1 MRAITSSLLA
11 GLIALGATAP
21 AFADNNKNK
30 NRYDNSRYERDY
42 RDNDRRGDRDWNDR
56 RDYDRN
62 WNNNRGRNDRYNGRG
77 WYDSRGNH
85 RDWRQGDRFDRYS
98 YTRFYVVN
106 DYRNYRDH
114 RGYRLPPPR
123 YGERYYRNNDTGEI
137 LLIAAATGLVLWALN
152 N

>member
-1 MRAITSSLLA
+1 MRAITSSILA
-11 GLIALGATAP
+11 GVLALSAAAP
-21 AFADNNKNK
+21 AFADPPRYNDYRGDY
-30 NRYDNSRYERDY
+30 RYDRDY
-42 RDNDRRGDRDWNDR
+42 RDNNR
-56 RDYDRN
+56 YDRN
-62 WNNNRGRNDRYNGRG
+62 DRDYRDGRWNNNHRGKG
-77 WYDSRGNH
+77 WYDNRGKHHKWNK
-85 RDWRQGDRFDRYS
+85 GDRFDRYS
-98 YTRFYVVN
+98 YNRFVVVN

>member
-1 MRAITSSLLA
+1 MRAITSTILA

-21 AFADNNKNK
+21 AFADPQRGNNN
-30 NRYDNSRYERDY
+30 RYERDY
-42 RDNDRRGDRDWNDR
+42 RDNDRNRGGRDRDWNDR
-56 RDYDRN
+56 RDNDKN

-85 RDWRQGDRFDRYS
+85 RDWRKGDRFDRNS
-98 YTRFYVVN
+98 YNRFVVVN

-114 RGYRLPPPR
+114 RGYRLQQPR

-137 LLIAAATGLVLWALN
+137 LLIAAATGLVLWALSN

>member
-1 MRAITSSLLA
+1 MRKLTASLLA
-11 GLIALGATAP
+11 GALALSAAAP
-21 AFADNNKNK
+21 AFADPPRYNDNGRYNND
-30 NRYDNSRYERDY
+30 RYNDRDY
-42 RDNDRRGDRDWNDR
+42 RDGRWDNR
-56 RDYDRN
+56 RD
-62 WNNNRGRNDRYNGRG
+62 NDWRRYNGNG
-77 WYDSRGNH
+77 WYDNRGKHHKWN
-85 RDWRQGDRFDRYS
+85 RGDRFDRYS
-98 YTRFYVVN
+98 YNRFVVVN